1 MAVQDD
7 LKSFI
12 ERIERLTE
20 EKKAVAV
27 DIKEVYASAK
37 SAGFDPKVL
46 RQIVRLRAIPIGE
59 RQEQEQLLETYINN
73 LGGL

>member
-37 SAGFDPKVL
+37 SAGFDSKVL